1 MGEVAVTIGP
11 KPVDR
16 GLDKGLDA
24 DDPYALVGV
33 PIPVEPGVDPD
44 QVLALAF
51 VEEFAL
57 AGWRPDRIRSLFA
70 DPNGGK
76 AHEIWQRRGA
86 VLVDRAVAEV
96 FGAERPDPGGPA

>member
-1 MGEVAVTIGP
+1 MGEVVVTIGP
-11 KPVDR
+11 KPVDKE
-16 GLDKGLDA
+16 LDV

-57 AGWRPDRIRSLFA
+57 AGWRPGRILGLFA
-70 DPNGGK
+70 DPNAGK
-76 AHEIWQRRGA
+76 AHEIWSRRGA
-86 VLVDRAVAEV
+86 VLVEGAVAEV
-96 FGAERPDPGGPA
+96 FGPEWPDSGGAA